1 MLSVKPVTARSNNG
15 RYGPRGQLG
24 LGDTDNRG
32 YIGDT
37 TQLYVQDD
45 DGDWSKV
52 NGTNEMG
59 DFLPAVSL
67 GTDLSLGTNLT
78 ATAIAAGYSFTCALL
93 SNAQIKCWDGCH
105 APPVC
110 TMTYE
115 CLRSQPPRAR

>member
-1 MLSVKPVTARSNNG
+1 MLIVKAVTAGSSNG

-32 YIGDT
+32 YRGDK
-37 TQLYVQDD
+37 TQSYVQDD

-52 NGTNEMG
+52 NDTNEMG

-67 GTDLSLGTNLT
+67 GTDLSLGSNLT
-78 ATAIAAGYSFTCALL
+78 ATAIAARYSFTCALL
-93 SNAQIKCWDGCH
+93 SNAQIKCWGGCQ
-105 APPVC
+105 APPDC